1 MHISYARKIKTL
13 QILMNCLILHLELH
27 LLKEGNHI
35 CIEKDNL

>member
-13 QILMNCLILHLELH
+13 QILLNCLILH

-35 CIEKDNL
+35 YIEKDNL